1 MFENHPDYSAL
12 FRDYGLVSI
21 KVNMKKKLTLS
32 GITVFVIALLLTIVT
47 SNVNWGK
54 ERWKGVLEADAKGY
68 YAYLPAVFIYNDLN
82 FGFFDHIEKEKYY
95 NKNLFYDY
103 RAFSNGAYISKYY
116 AGTALVQLP
125 FFLLAHALTLA
136 TNADADGYSEF
147 YMMSVN
153 LTAIFCLLM
162 GLFFLN
168 RTLTTY
174 GISDRIRTI
183 VLIASVFGTNLFYY
197 ATSESGMS
205 HVYSFAFI
213 SMFYFYARQLFL
225 NFRPKYILSLSIL
238 LGIIVLIRP
247 VNGLILLIIPF
258 AAGNPLVFREGI
270 SRVFKETKYLLAGVL
285 LFFGLVSLQLIYYKL
300 ATGSFF
306 VYSYIGEGFNF
317 LNPHFVEI
325 LFSYKKGLF
334 LYTPMFLLS
343 FTGCIYLWKKQ
354 RFMFFTWL
362 AFFLIITFIFSSWSN
377 WWYGGSFS
385 SRVYVEYI
393 PLFMVLLA
401 IAMQH
406 TVKRVPAILLI
417 TSVIFI
423 VLVCQVQT
431 YQYRYYQIHWSD
443 MNRDK
448 YWEVFMRVDRL

>member
-1 MFENHPDYSAL
+1 M
-12 FRDYGLVSI
+12 VSI

-32 GITVFVIALLLTIVT
+32 GISVFVIALLLTIVT

-68 YAYLPAVFIYNDLN
+68 YAYLPAVFIYHDLN

-95 NKNLFYDY
+95 NKNLYYDY
-103 RAFSNGAYISKYY
+103 RAFSNGSYISKYY
-116 AGTALVQLP
+116 AGTSLVQLP
-125 FFLLAHALTLA
+125 FFLVAHALSLA
-136 TNADADGYSEF
+136 THAEADGYSEF

-153 LTAIFCLLM
+153 LTAIFCLLL

-168 RTLTTY
+168 RTLIAY
-174 GISDRIRTI
+174 QISDRIRTI
-183 VLIASVFGTNLFYY
+183 VLFAAVFGTNLFYY

-225 NFRPKYILSLSIL
+225 NFRPKYILLLSIL

-247 VNGLILLIIPF
+247 VNGLILLVLPF
-258 AAGNPLVFREGI
+258 AAGNPRLFRDGI
-270 SRVFKETKYLLAGVL
+270 VSVFKKSGYLAAGLL
-285 LFFGLVSLQLIYYKL
+285 LFSAVVSLQLIYYKL

-306 VYSYIGEGFNF
+306 VYSYIGEGFDF
-317 LNPHFVEI
+317 LNPHIIEI

-334 LYTPMFLLS
+334 LYTPLFLLS
-343 FTGCIYLWKKQ
+343 FAGCIYLWKKQ
-354 RFMFFTWL
+354 RFMFFTWML
-362 AFFLIITFIFSSWSN
+362 FFLMITFVFSSWSN

-406 TVKRVPAILLI
+406 TVKRLPAILLI
-417 TSVIFI
+417 TTII
-423 VLVCQVQT
+423 LLMLVCQVQT

-443 MNRDK
+443 MNREK
-448 YWEVFMRVDRL
+448 YWEVFLRIDRL